1 MALLSLVHANIRG
14 VLEQEERGERGR
26 EERKRGKGEE
36 ERRQADTVPDTVV
49 CKQLHQLS
57 VNSCTSCL

>member
-14 VLEQEERGERGR
+14 VLGQEGRGGR
-26 EERKRGKGEE
+26 EGEKREREEKEKRKGG
-36 ERRQADTVPDTVV
+36 RLIQ
-49 CKQLHQLS
+49 CQIQLP

>member
-1 MALLSLVHANIRG
+1 MLTLG
-14 VLEQEERGERGR
+14 VSWCKKEGDGERGR
-26 EERKRGKGEE
+26 EE

-57 VNSCTSCL
+57 INNIIQQLTTLPVKLL